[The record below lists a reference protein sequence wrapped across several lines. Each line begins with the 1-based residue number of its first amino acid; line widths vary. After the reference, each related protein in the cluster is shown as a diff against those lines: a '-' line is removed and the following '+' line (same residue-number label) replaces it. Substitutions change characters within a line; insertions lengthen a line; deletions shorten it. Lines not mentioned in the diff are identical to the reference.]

1 MKPMKPMKPVCEL
14 IGVSKVYQGHRVL
27 DDMSLAIS
35 EGEMVAI
42 TGKSGSG
49 KTTVL
54 NILGLLE
61 TPDRGTVQLF
71 GEKSPRTRSRK
82 ANQLLRFRLGYL
94 FQNYALIE
102 NETVDYNLTVAQA
115 YAKATSRDRQKLKA
129 EALQRVGLSDASRK
143 KIYELSGGEQ
153 QRVAIARLLL
163 KPCDLVLADEPT
175 GSLDPENRDE
185 VLQMLHELNASGKT
199 VVLVTHDEQVAES
212 CHRVIEL
219 GKPLINHHERVAES
233 GSRVIELEKP
243 LVNHHARVTEPGNLV
258 IGLREPQRR

>member
-1 MKPMKPMKPVCEL
+1 MKPACEL
-14 IGVSKVYQGHRVL
+14 LGVSKSYRGHAVL
-27 DDMSLAIS
+27 DEMSLAVS

-42 TGKSGSG
+42 MGRSGSG

-61 TPDRGTVQLF
+61 APDRGTVRLF
-71 GEKSPRTRSRK
+71 GENSPRPRSRE

-102 NETVDYNLTVAQA
+102 NETVDYNLTIAQV
-115 YAKATSRDRQKLKA
+115 YAKGTGRDKEKLKA
-129 EALQRVGLSDASRK
+129 EALQRVGLPDASRK

-175 GSLDPENRDE
+175 GSLDAENRDE
-185 VLQMLHELNASGKT
+185 VLRMLCELNASGKT
-199 VVLVTHDEQVAES
+199 IVLVTHDEQVAES
-212 CHRVIEL
+212 CNRVIEL
-219 GKPLINHHERVAES
+219 GEPLVKHVEAVAEPFN
-233 GSRVIELEKP
+233 RVVELE
-243 LVNHHARVTEPGNLV
+243 
-258 IGLREPQRR
+258 EPQRR

>member
-1 MKPMKPMKPVCEL
+1 MKPACEL
-14 IGVSKVYQGHRVL
+14 VGVSKSYQGHTVL
-27 DDMSLAIS
+27 DEMSLAIS

-49 KTTVL
+49 KTTIL

-61 TPDRGTVQLF
+61 TADRGAVRLF
-71 GEKSPRTRSRK
+71 GQNSPRPRSRE
-82 ANQLLRFRLGYL
+82 ANQLLRLRLGYL
-94 FQNYALIE
+94 FQNYARIE

-115 YAKATSRDRQKLKA
+115 YAKAASRDRRKLRS
-129 EALQRVGLSDASRK
+129 EALQRVGLPDAGAK

-175 GSLDPENRDE
+175 GSLDAENRDE
-185 VLQMLHELNASGKT
+185 VLQMLRELNASGKT
-199 VVLVTHDEQVAES
+199 IVLVTHDEQVAGL

-219 GKPLINHHERVAES
+219 GDPLVEHKERVERLAELS
-233 GSRVIELEKP
+233 NPGIELE
-243 LVNHHARVTEPGNLV
+243 A
-258 IGLREPQRR
+258 PQRR

>member
-1 MKPMKPMKPVCEL
+1 MKPVCEL
-14 IGVSKVYQGHRVL
+14 VGVSKSYRGHMVL
-27 DDMSLAIS
+27 DKMSLAIS

-61 TPDRGTVQLF
+61 KPDRGTVRLF
-71 GEKSPRTRSRK
+71 GENSPRPRSRE
-82 ANQLLRFRLGYL
+82 ANQLLRLRLGYL

-115 YAKATSRDRQKLKA
+115 YAKATGGLREKLKA
-129 EALQRVGLSDASRK
+129 EALQRVGLQGARRK

-175 GSLDPENRDE
+175 GSLDAENRDE
-185 VLQMLHELNASGKT
+185 VLRMLCELNASGKT
-199 VVLVTHDEQVAES
+199 IVLVTHDEHVAQS
-212 CHRVIEL
+212 CDRVIEL
-219 GKPLINHHERVAES
+219 GDSLVKDDELVAEGATRPFGS
-233 GSRVIELEKP
+233 G
-243 LVNHHARVTEPGNLV
+243 
-258 IGLREPQRR
+258 